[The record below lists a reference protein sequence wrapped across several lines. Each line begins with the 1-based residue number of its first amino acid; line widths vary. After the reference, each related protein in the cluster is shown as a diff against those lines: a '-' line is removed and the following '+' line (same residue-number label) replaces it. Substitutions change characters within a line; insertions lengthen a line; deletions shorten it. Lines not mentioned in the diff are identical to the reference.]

1 MQPLKKMKQ
10 TSSGVVQ
17 AVPLLAL
24 ILLTINLRPAL
35 TSVGPLL
42 EDIRAS
48 VGMSATAAGV
58 LNSLPLL
65 AFAVFSPL
73 AQFGRRFGIE
83 RTLVAIMALL
93 ALGILLRSHGSVAAL
108 FGGSIVLAAG
118 IAVGNVLMP
127 GLIKRDYPERVQ
139 GVTTIYVMALGL
151 SSAVAAGLA
160 VPLSHWLPGG
170 WNTAL
175 AAWAIPAM
183 AAALFWLPLAI
194 RSGGEGG
201 RSRVAPAA
209 VWRSALAWQVT
220 FFMGLQSL
228 AFYVIIGWFPAILR
242 DAGYS
247 ADAAGF
253 MMTAFQILS
262 LFVALGMSL
271 FLRRA
276 PDQRLMVVV
285 ASLTATLP
293 VIGLQLWP
301 GLAYL
306 WIVLLGLGSGGCFI
320 LAMTFIGLRSA
331 NAYDAASLS
340 MMSQS
345 IGYLLASTGPFIFGL
360 LHDISHGWQVPLAML
375 PIIGLIQAAVGI
387 GAGRNRTV

>member
-1 MQPLKKMKQ
+1 MKQ

-73 AQFGRRFGIE
+73 AQFGRRFGME
-83 RTLVAIMALL
+83 RTLAAIMALL
-93 ALGILLRSHGSVAAL
+93 ALGILLRSQGSVAAL
-108 FGGSIVLAAG
+108 FAGSIVLAAG

-170 WNTAL
+170 WTTAL
-175 AAWAIPAM
+175 GVWAIPAM

-194 RSGGEGG
+194 RGGEGG
-201 RSRVAPAA
+201 RSRVAAPAA
-209 VWRSALAWQVT
+209 VWRSTLAWQVT

-228 AFYVIIGWFPAILR
+228 MFYVTIGWFPAILQE
-242 DAGYS
+242 AGYS

-253 MMTAFQILS
+253 MMTVFQMLS

-271 FLRRA
+271 FLKRA

-285 ASLTATLP
+285 TSLLATLP
-293 VIGLQLWP
+293 VIGLLLLP

-320 LAMTFIGLRSA
+320 LAMAFIGLRSA

-345 IGYLLASTGPFIFGL
+345 IGYLLASTGPFLFGL
-360 LHDISHGWQVPLAML
+360 LHDITHGWQVPLAML
-375 PIIGLIQAAVGI
+375 PIIGLVQAAFGI

>member
-1 MQPLKKMKQ
+1 MKQ

-48 VGMSATAAGV
+48 VGMSATTAGV

-73 AQFGRRFGIE
+73 AQFARRFGME
-83 RTLVAIMALL
+83 RTLATVMALV
-93 ALGILLRSHGSVAAL
+93 ALGILLRSQGSVAAL
-108 FGGSIVLAAG
+108 FAGSVMLAGG

-127 GLIKRDYPERVQ
+127 GLIKRDYPARLQ
-139 GVTTIYVMALGL
+139 GVTAIYAMAMGL
-151 SSAVAAGLA
+151 ASAVAAGLA
-160 VPLSHWLPGG
+160 VPFSHWLPGG

-175 AAWAIPAM
+175 AVWAIPAV

-194 RSGGEGG
+194 RSGGQGG
-201 RSRVAPAA
+201 RPRVAAPAA

-228 AFYVIIGWFPAILR
+228 VFYVAIGWFPAIMQ

-253 MMTAFQILS
+253 MMTFFQILS
-262 LFVALGMSL
+262 LLFGFSTSL
-271 FLRRA
+271 FLKRTR
-276 PDQRLMVVV
+276 DQRLVVV
-285 ASLTATLP
+285 LASLTATLP
-293 VIGLQLWP
+293 VIGLMLFP

-306 WIVLLGLGSGGCFI
+306 WMGLLGLGSGACFV
-320 LAMTFIGLRSA
+320 LAMSFIGLRSA

-345 IGYLLASTGPFIFGL
+345 IGYLLASTGPFIFGF
-360 LHDISHGWQVPLAML
+360 LHDLTHGWQVPLAML
-375 PIIGLIQAAVGI
+375 PVIGIVQAAVGY